1 MSQITQFPSQTTA
14 PIVVSVA
21 APIAEV
27 VSTAKLRTKK
37 TILGNVMQMSAA
49 GDVPRTM
56 TEVAK
61 ASGLGR
67 ATVYRHF
74 PDLGALAAD
83 IVRPKH
89 DAMVATLRAAEGIND
104 VLVALLKY
112 RRMLSSER
120 ALLCSDAVCGTG
132 AIDALK
138 EDVADVLAD
147 FVDQGSDA
155 GAFYGRVLVDALW
168 PRGEDT
174 PALSAGLD
182 DVVVIARISGL
193 ITQIKAVIANDRAPT
208 TVMS

>member
-14 PIVVSVA
+14 PIVAQS
-21 APIAEV
+21 AEV
-27 VSTAKLRTKK
+27 VSSAKLRTKR
-37 TILGNVMQMSAA
+37 TILGNVIQMSAA

-56 TEVAK
+56 TEVAR

-74 PDLGALAAD
+74 PDLGALAAY

-89 DAMVATLRAAEGIND
+89 DTMVATLRTADGIND

-112 RRMLSSER
+112 RRIVSSER
-120 ALLCSDAVCGTG
+120 ALLCSNAVRGTA
-132 AIDALK
+132 AIEALK
-138 EDVADVLAD
+138 EDVVDVLAG

-155 GAFYGRVLVDALW
+155 GAFYGCVLVDALW
-168 PRGEDT
+168 PRGEET

-193 ITQIKAVIANDRAPT
+193 IAQINTVIANDRT
-208 TVMS
+208 STNVMGYAGN